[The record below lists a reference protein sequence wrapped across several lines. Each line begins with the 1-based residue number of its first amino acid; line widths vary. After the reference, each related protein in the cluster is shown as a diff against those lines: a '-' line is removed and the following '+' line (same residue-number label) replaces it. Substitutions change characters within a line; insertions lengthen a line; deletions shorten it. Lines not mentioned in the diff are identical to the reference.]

1 MTEASI
7 ELAEQE
13 AGVDG
18 NARLT
23 SVNGALL
30 TALLLVEGVTILQI
44 NQLLTLHFFI
54 GLLLIAPVLLKTGST
69 AYRFIRYYTHRPAYV
84 RRGPPHPVLRM
95 IGPLVVLSSLA
106 VLGTGA
112 GLLAVK
118 PGNADFLLT
127 LHQGSFIVWVVL
139 MSVHVLGHVREA
151 ATNTWHEVRPPAGD
165 VAARRRLVRTVT
177 IAVVLALGVG
187 TAVTFT
193 PAGSSWSTYRNNRHD
208 RPGGQ

>member
-1 MTEASI
+1 MSRAST

-23 SVNGALL
+23 SVNGMLL
-30 TALLLVEGVTILQI
+30 TALLMIEGVTILEIQ
-44 NQLLTLHFFI
+44 QLLTLHFFI

-69 AYRFIRYYTHRPAYV
+69 AYRFMRYYTNRPGYV
-84 RRGPPHPVLRM
+84 RRGPPHPVLRV

-118 PGNADFLLT
+118 PDNADFLLT
-127 LHQGSFIVWVVL
+127 LHQGSFVVWVVL
-139 MSVHVLGHVREA
+139 MTVHVLGHVREA
-151 ATNTWHEVRPPAGD
+151 ATNTWHEVRPAAGD
-165 VAARRRLVRTVT
+165 PAARRRLVRTVT
-177 IAVVLALGVG
+177 IALVLGLGVG

-193 PAGSSWSTYRNNRHD
+193 PSGSSWNTYRNNRHD
-208 RPGGQ
+208 GRTGR